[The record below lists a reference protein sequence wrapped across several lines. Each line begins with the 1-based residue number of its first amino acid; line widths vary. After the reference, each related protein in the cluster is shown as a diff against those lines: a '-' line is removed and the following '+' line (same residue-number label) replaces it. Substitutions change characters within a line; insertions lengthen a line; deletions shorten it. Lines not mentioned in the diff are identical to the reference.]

1 MSNNPRPRA
10 YPRAHAD
17 NNPHWD
23 QERSAE
29 AVAQGWDV
37 FDCGDGLAIQRIDC
51 PEDGS
56 QPRFATDDEAIQLVQ
71 VRAKNGDPLAKAA
84 LAEVATHPRGTVKRE
99 APPWKNLFPNA
110 DGWYF
115 VSTPKGEFPI
125 NVFGDPDGLRF
136 VSSAYLGIA
145 TGCTLGEFCRMYVN
159 VKWFGPIKVP
169 AVDQF

>member
-1 MSNNPRPRA
+1 MSNNPRPRS
-10 YPRAHAD
+10 HAD
-17 NNPHWD
+17 NNSHWD
-23 QERSAE
+23 AHRAAKAQR
-29 AVAQGWDV
+29 QGWDV
-37 FDCGDGLAIQRIDC
+37 FDCGDGLEIQRIDC
-51 PEDGS
+51 P
-56 QPRFATDDEAIQLVQ
+56 DDEDRTVMFDSDVEAVAF
-71 VRAKNGDPLAKAA
+71 VERMAKGGDELAKAA